1 MLDSTVVVAIATV
14 VIAVLTWKYTSWTR
28 RLVEETQLLRRA
40 QTAPHISLYLEW
52 SSLKTFIAYLIVR
65 NDGFRQARDLSFEA
79 DPDFHISPNR
89 KLSGYMF
96 MQGLPALQPN
106 ESRYSELGH

>member
-28 RLVEETQLLRRA
+28 RLVEGNPTAAESPDCSPYFTLFRMEQLEDVHRLSNR
-40 QTAPHISLYLEW
+40 
-52 SSLKTFIAYLIVR
+52 R

-89 KLSGYMF
+89 KLS
-96 MQGLPALQPN
+96 
-106 ESRYSELGH
+106 R